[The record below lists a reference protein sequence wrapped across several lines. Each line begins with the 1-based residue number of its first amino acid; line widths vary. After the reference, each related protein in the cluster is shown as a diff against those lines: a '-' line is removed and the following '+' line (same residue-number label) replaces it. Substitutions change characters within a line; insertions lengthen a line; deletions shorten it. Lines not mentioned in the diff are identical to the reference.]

1 MNLIFGKC
9 NGKKLSEKVGIGIG
23 ERNGRNDENA
33 GNQSGNDRNPENQD
47 GMSGIGMG
55 IIFRINL

>member
-33 GNQSGNDRNPENQD
+33 GNQSGNDRNPENQ
-47 GMSGIGMG
+47 GLNPGNWNGNHFS
-55 IIFRINL
+55 N